1 MSTRWIIGIAI
12 IITLEIA
19 VTAKDLAACYVAIIG
34 GAIVYLLHTIEFKL
48 NKLLTENDITIWDDE
63 IAKD

>member
-1 MSTRWIIGIAI
+1 MSPRWILGIAV
-12 IITLEIA
+12 IITLVIA
-19 VTAKDLAACYVAIIG
+19 VAAKDLAASYVAIIC